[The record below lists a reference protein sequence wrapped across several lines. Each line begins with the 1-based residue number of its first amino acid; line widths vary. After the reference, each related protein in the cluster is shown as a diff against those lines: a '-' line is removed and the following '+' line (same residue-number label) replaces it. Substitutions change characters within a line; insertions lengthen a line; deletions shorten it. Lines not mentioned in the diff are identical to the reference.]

1 MIKKVNA
8 LGLTCPLPV
17 IETKKA
23 LEAIEKGTVEVL
35 VDNEIAVQNLS
46 KMADQLK
53 MDHSFTKEEENV
65 YKVEIIKG
73 EGIEKEP
80 APMFEAIS
88 CAPAGKKVVVISDK
102 NMGVGDEALGKV
114 LMKGFIFA
122 LTQLDKVPDTILFYN
137 SGAFISIEGSES
149 IEDLKK
155 LEEAGTEILTCGT
168 CLNHYGIAEKL
179 AVGSV
184 TNMYVIAET
193 MMNAGSIVKP

>member
-1 MIKKVNA
+1 M
-8 LGLTCPLPV
+8 
-17 IETKKA
+17 
-23 LEAIEKGTVEVL
+23 
-35 VDNEIAVQNLS
+35 
-46 KMADQLK
+46 
-53 MDHSFTKEEENV
+53 
-65 YKVEIIKG
+65 
-73 EGIEKEP
+73 
-80 APMFEAIS
+80 
-88 CAPAGKKVVVISDK
+88 VVVISDK